1 MSYEVLCIILIALC
15 VSNIAALGLIIC
27 LNRRLNHLEA
37 DSENVSHSLRFTN
50 RALARLEGAV
60 YATRPGHWV
69 QGYPP
74 VRTDGCQTAATR
86 DAGSGSAE
94 RGVMEDDLK

>member
-1 MSYEVLCIILIALC
+1 MSYEALCIILIALC

-27 LNRRLNHLEA
+27 LNRRLNRLEL

-50 RALARLEGAV
+50 GSLARLEGAV

-74 VRTDGCQTAATR
+74 VRMDGGQTAATR
-86 DAGSGSAE
+86 DAGSGFAE

>member
-1 MSYEVLCIILIALC
+1 MSYEALCIILIALC

-27 LNRRLNHLEA
+27 LNRRINRLEA

-50 RALARLEGAV
+50 GALARLEGAV

-74 VRTDGCQTAATR
+74 VRTDGGRTAATR